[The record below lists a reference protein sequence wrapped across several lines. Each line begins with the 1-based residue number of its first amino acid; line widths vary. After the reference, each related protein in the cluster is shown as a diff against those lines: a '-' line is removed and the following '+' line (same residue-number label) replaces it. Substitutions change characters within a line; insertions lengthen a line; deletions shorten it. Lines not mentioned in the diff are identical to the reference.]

1 MIRYSNFILHMQ
13 GEPISI
19 WRWTELPMRVPFF
32 WLQTPSYT
40 TANLHTSLFTVSNFN
55 WYPLWRN
62 YLCWYKYFFKKK
74 EKKGKKRTQKRKIT
88 EAVLLE
94 ISLCMI
100 LGVRRDSEREVLDTH
115 HILLHNIAGVSW
127 TLLTYSLCLFFFKLQ
142 VFALLSSL
150 LPSDSAAS
158 PTADLRLLSALPAP
172 SHLAGC
178 RRHHARHPT
187 GHSSVRSQQ
196 DLKGEES
203 IIQAAHWNFPVNAF
217 PLNNYQLTLK
227 CPITLTCLCC
237 CSCCCSS
244 CSLSVSNTTGS
255 TRIMKEVVPTQSA
268 EREKL

>member
-13 GEPISI
+13 VEPISI

-55 WYPLWRN
+55 RYPLWRN
-62 YLCWYKYFFKKK
+62 YLCWYKYFFKKRK
-74 EKKGKKRTQKRKIT
+74 KKRTQKRKIT

-142 VFALLSSL
+142 VFALLS
-150 LPSDSAAS
+150 
-158 PTADLRLLSALPAP
+158 
-172 SHLAGC
+172 G
-178 RRHHARHPT
+178 
-187 GHSSVRSQQ
+187 
-196 DLKGEES
+196 
-203 IIQAAHWNFPVNAF
+203 
-217 PLNNYQLTLK
+217 
-227 CPITLTCLCC
+227 
-237 CSCCCSS
+237 
-244 CSLSVSNTTGS
+244 LSVSPSEWLCCLSNSRSQAPVGPSCPLTSCRVQEASCPASHRTF
-255 TRIMKEVVPTQSA
+255 QC
-268 EREKL
+268 

>member
-62 YLCWYKYFFKKK
+62 YLCWYKYLKKK
-74 EKKGKKRTQKRKIT
+74 KKGKKRTQKRKIT

-142 VFALLSSL
+142 VFALLSCLSFRVTL
-150 LPSDSAAS
+150 LPLQQQISGSCR
-158 PTADLRLLSALPAP
+158 PFLPP
-172 SHLAGC
+172 HILPGAGGIM
-178 RRHHARHPT
+178 P
-187 GHSSVRSQQ
+187 GIPP
-196 DLKGEES
+196 D
-203 IIQAAHWNFPVNAF
+203 IPVLGPN
-217 PLNNYQLTLK
+217 
-227 CPITLTCLCC
+227 
-237 CSCCCSS
+237 
-244 CSLSVSNTTGS
+244 
-255 TRIMKEVVPTQSA
+255 RI
-268 EREKL
+268 